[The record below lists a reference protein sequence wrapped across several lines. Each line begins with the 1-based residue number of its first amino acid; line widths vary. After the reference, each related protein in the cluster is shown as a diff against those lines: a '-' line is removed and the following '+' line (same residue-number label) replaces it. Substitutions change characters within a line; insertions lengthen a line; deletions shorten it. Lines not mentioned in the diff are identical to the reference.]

1 MTRRALVL
9 SGGGARGA
17 YEAGVLRY
25 ILEAVPRE
33 LGRPARF
40 DIISGTSVG
49 AINAAWLAA
58 TIDEPTYCHQ
68 RLWYLWRQ
76 LEFREV
82 IRLSW
87 REIFRNA
94 RRLFDDSPEASDL
107 VSIHG
112 GRIGGTLDTS
122 YFDRLIHEEMSFDR
136 LARNIASGL
145 IESLTISATDI
156 ATGRTAVFVHSRL
169 PELPPWTRD
178 LRRYPVAGPMTAE
191 KILSSAAIP
200 LLFPA
205 VRVGD
210 RWFCDGGLRQN
221 TPLAPAVRMGADR
234 VMVLTLKSHT
244 GVQALHTL
252 DQQRADHLRYRYP
265 DAWFI
270 LGKVLNALLLDPID
284 YDMGV
289 LQRINGVLEGGREVF
304 GEDFVGELNHV
315 VRRHRG
321 KGYRLV
327 EPLMIS
333 PSVNLGRLASE
344 FAASRPPS
352 FWGTPLWRHV
362 CTRAAEREGYEE
374 SDLLSYLLFDGAFTG
389 QLLEMGYHDAQA
401 RQDDILRF
409 FDD

>member
-49 AINAAWLAA
+49 AINAGWLAA
-58 TIDEPTYCHQ
+58 TIDEPTYCHE
-68 RLWYLWRQ
+68 RLWYLWRNLAFQ
-76 LEFREV
+76 EV
-82 IRLSW
+82 VKLSW
-87 REIFRNA
+87 REIFRNV
-94 RRLFDDSPEASDL
+94 RRLFDDSPDAGDID
-107 VSIHG
+107 SIRG

-122 YFDRLIHEEMSFDR
+122 YFDRLIHEEVPFSR
-136 LARNIASGL
+136 LARNIERNVV
-145 IESLTISATDI
+145 ESLTISATDI
-156 ATGRTAVFVHSRL
+156 ATSRTTIFVHSRL
-169 PELPPWTRD
+169 PQLPPWTRD
-178 LRRYPVAGPMTAE
+178 PRRYPVAGPMTAE

-200 LLFPA
+200 ILFPA

-234 VMVLTLKSHT
+234 VMVLTLKSRAE
-244 GVQALHTL
+244 VEALHTL
-252 DQQRADHLRYRYP
+252 DAREAAHPRYRYP
-265 DAWFI
+265 DVWFI

-284 YDMGV
+284 YDMAV
-289 LQRINGVLEGGREVF
+289 LQRINGVLKGGCEAY
-304 GEDFVGELNHV
+304 GEDFVDDLNDV

-321 KGYRLV
+321 KGYRVV
-327 EPLMIS
+327 EPLMLS
-333 PSVNLGRLASE
+333 PSQNLGRLASD
-344 FAASRPPS
+344 FAASRPPE
-352 FWGTPLWRHV
+352 FWGAPLWRMI
-362 CTRAAEREGYEE
+362 CARAAEKGSYEE
-374 SDLLSYLLFDGAFTG
+374 SDFLSYLLFDGAFTS
-389 QLLEMGYHDAQA
+389 QLLELGYHDAQA